1 MSMENSKSKPN
12 IRVIP
17 AKPRQTVNDDRPAG
31 IIYKERVCAYARVST
46 DSEEQESSYEN
57 QVRHFTEYINRR
69 EDWEYAGIYADEG
82 LSGKNLKRPQ
92 FVKMIKDCE
101 SGKVDR
107 IITKSVSRFA
117 RNTLDCIQTVRKLKE
132 KGIGVYFEKENL
144 DTMKETSEFV
154 LTLMA
159 SLAEEESR
167 SISNNIRWSVKKR
180 FEQGKVIMSTARFLG
195 YTKDEYGNLRI
206 VPEEAMIIKKIYQE
220 FLDGYSLNNI
230 KISLEEDKI
239 KTPSGG
245 DLWHVSTIKSILQN
259 EKYKGDSLLQKTYLA
274 DFLSPRRVKNEGQ
287 AQMYYVEDSHPAI
300 IPKDIFDCVQ
310 REFERRNELRS
321 SGDTGKGKY
330 SGKYVFSGMIICGC
344 CGESYRRHQQYNKY
358 KKYYTWVC
366 KQHENEG
373 KSKCKAKPIQEEAL
387 KKAFVTSLNNL
398 IGNKEALLEKLKN
411 AISDTLKENADGRLA
426 QLDRKIKAEQE
437 AIVDSLRDR
446 QMGKITEEEY
456 IKISRQGMY
465 NVDNLNME
473 RLAIT
478 AELGKMQLA
487 DYRKEEIIKLLNTSD
502 KLSTFDKTIFKSL
515 VREIKVTAPKEIEI
529 SYNCGLTVKEQIK

>member
-1 MSMENSKSKPN
+1 MSTENSKSKPN

-57 QVRHFTEYINRR
+57 QVRHFTDYINRR

-101 SGKVDR
+101 NGKVDR

-180 FEQGKVIMSTARFLG
+180 FEQGKVIMSTTRFLG
-195 YTKDEYGNLRI
+195 YTKSEDGGLRI
-206 VPEEAMIIKKIYQE
+206 VPEEAIIIKKIYQE

-230 KISLEEDKI
+230 KISLEEEKI

-245 DLWHVSTIKSILQN
+245 EVWHVSTIKSILQN

-310 REFERRNELRS
+310 REFERRNEMRS
-321 SGDTGKGKY
+321 SSDTGKGKY

-373 KSKCKAKPIQEEAL
+373 KNKCKAKPIQEEAL

-398 IGNKEALLEKLKN
+398 IGNKEALLEKLKT
-411 AISDTLKENADGRLA
+411 AIGDTLKESIDGRLA
-426 QLDRKIKAEQE
+426 EIDRKIQAEQTS
-437 AIVDSLRDR
+437 IVDSLRDR
-446 QMGKITEEEY
+446 QSGKITEEEY
-456 IKISRQGMY
+456 IKISRQAMY

-473 RLAIT
+473 RLTVT

-487 DYRKEEIIKLLNTSD
+487 DYRKEEIIKMLNTGE
-502 KLSTFDKTIFKSL
+502 KLAAFDETVFKSL
-515 VREIKVTAPKEIEI
+515 VHEIKVTAPKEIEI
-529 SYNCGLTVKEQIK
+529 CYNCGIAIKEQIK

>member
-1 MSMENSKSKPN
+1 
-12 IRVIP
+12 
-17 AKPRQTVNDDRPAG
+17 
-31 IIYKERVCAYARVST
+31 
-46 DSEEQESSYEN
+46 
-57 QVRHFTEYINRR
+57 
-69 EDWEYAGIYADEG
+69 
-82 LSGKNLKRPQ
+82 
-92 FVKMIKDCE
+92 
-101 SGKVDR
+101 
-107 IITKSVSRFA
+107 
-117 RNTLDCIQTVRKLKE
+117 
-132 KGIGVYFEKENL
+132 
-144 DTMKETSEFV
+144 MKETSEFV

-330 SGKYVFSGMIICGC
+330 SGKYVFSGMIICGY

-411 AISDTLKENADGRLA
+411 AVSDTVKENADGRLA

-437 AIVDSLRDR
+437 AIVESLRDR
-446 QMGKITEEEY
+446 QIGKITEEEY

-473 RLAIT
+473 RLTIT

-487 DYRKEEIIKLLNTSD
+487 DYRKEEIIKLLNSSD
-502 KLSTFDKTIFKSL
+502 KLTTFDETIFKSL

-529 SYNCGLTVKEQIK
+529 CYNCGLTVKEQTK